1 MAKSKT
7 HSSCVLI
14 HLVASL
20 FLRCLSHST
29 SRGHG
34 WQEQTKCWSWRLSKK
49 CSNLCRNTEPIIVR
63 VKTMC
68 IHQPQKSAGRET
80 MSTKKWRSLDVYIY
94 IYIYIFICTYLFS
107 YVLGNPDSTI
117 TMPPWSRL
125 SPWPDKNI
133 YRDTPIKI

>member
-68 IHQPQKSAGRET
+68 IHQPHKKCRPRDDLHE
-80 MSTKKWRSLDVYIY
+80 KKWRSLDVYVHIF
-94 IYIYIFICTYLFS
+94 IYIFSCG
-107 YVLGNPDSTI
+107 LGTLTGQTRSPELN
-117 TMPPWSRL
+117 RL